1 MLSKILDTI
10 KFSSGY
16 TGALVIIGVAIFT
29 LLYDGPRYRK
39 KGYIK
44 EVRAIKLISYSYIV
58 IGIIMYI
65 LLLMR

>member
-10 KFSSGY
+10 KSTSGY

-44 EVRAIKLISYSYIV
+44 EVMAIKLISYSYIV